1 MKARTRVWIGWLL
14 AISLLSVTT
23 LCLASLARTVQQ
35 PGASQ
40 GLLLS
45 DTFAGKQAGW
55 MAFGTGGEIRLTPDA
70 AHIKTGKPALA
81 FDYKI
86 APNQFVAAVLPVGTG
101 SLARMTK
108 LKFWLKTDSS
118 TAVGVIL
125 SEKKPEGGN
134 YAAIVWSPK
143 DTWQQIE
150 LTPED
155 FAPSEGPND
164 PKDPDGKLDL
174 DQIEGV
180 GVIDLGEMFVNLS
193 GKPEL
198 PIAVEQVAG
207 AHTLDVDD
215 FQALAE
221 APPAASPKASASVV
235 IDDFHRPYL
244 SWLTLGGADLSRS
257 LSGNPLGGP
266 ALEVRYQQLEGKFVV
281 IAHPLG
287 HVDLHGSGSLSFD
300 IASNKDAQIVMAL
313 EKRKPG
319 SNEGPRYNASF
330 QVPGNRQVLHKSI
343 SFAEFQLDENGPADP
358 EGKLN
363 PDQIKSVSLL
373 DITAAFSHEQQQNT
387 LWLGQLKAE
396 LQPPG
401 KGVQGQAGQNPARPS
416 AAPSAEPTKE
426 GPMVM
431 THDEHS
437 HVTESMSHLMQMG
450 PHVQMTDLRPANAD
464 DLKRADEIVRTLRA
478 SIEKYKDY
486 RVAIRDGFLP
496 YMPNLHL
503 PEYHFTNYGY
513 AYQEAFRF
521 DPAYP
526 TSLLYKKTADGYQLV
541 GAMYTAP
548 DRVSPEALN
557 ARVPLSVARW
567 HLHVNICEPPGGM
580 TERANWLKFGPA
592 GSISTEE
599 ACAAAGGKFMPHLF
613 GWMVHV
619 YPFESNPDNV
629 WAR

>member
-1 MKARTRVWIGWLL
+1 MKIQNKVSMGWLA

-23 LCLASLARTVQQ
+23 LCVASLATTAQRT
-35 PGASQ
+35 GASQ
-40 GLLLS
+40 GLLPS
-45 DTFAGKQAGW
+45 DTFAVKQSGW
-55 MAFGTGGEIRLTPDA
+55 MALGTGGAIRLTLDA
-70 AHIKTGKPALA
+70 AHVKTGKPALA
-81 FDYKI
+81 FDYKV

-101 SLARMTK
+101 SLARMTQ

-134 YAAIVWSPK
+134 YNAIVWSPK

-155 FAPSEGPND
+155 FAPSEGPSD

-180 GVIDLGEMFVNLS
+180 GIIDLGEMFVNLS

-198 PIAVEQVAG
+198 PIAVDQVAG
-207 AHTLDVDD
+207 AHTLYVDD

-221 APPAASPKASASVV
+221 TPPAASSKASASVV
-235 IDDFHRPYL
+235 IDDFHRPSL
-244 SWLTLGGADLSRS
+244 NWLTLGGAELSRS
-257 LSGNPLGGP
+257 SSGNPLGGP
-266 ALEVRYQQLEGKFVV
+266 ALEARYQQLEGKFVV

-287 HVDLHGSGSLSFD
+287 HVDLHDTGSLSFD
-300 IASNKDAQIVMAL
+300 IASNKDAQIVVAL

-319 SNEGPRYNASF
+319 SNEGPRYNTSF
-330 QVPGNRQVLHKSI
+330 QVPGNRQVVHKSI
-343 SFAEFQLDENGPADP
+343 PFAEFQLDENSPADP

-363 PDQIKSVSLL
+363 PDQIKTVSLL

-387 LWLGQLKAE
+387 LWLGQLRAE
-396 LQPPG
+396 PQPAG
-401 KGVQGQAGQNPARPS
+401 KGVQGQAGQNLARPS
-416 AAPSAEPTKE
+416 VASSAEPTNE

-437 HVTESMSHLMQMG
+437 RVTGTMSHHMQMG
-450 PHVQMTDLRPANAD
+450 PHIQMTDLRPANAD
-464 DLKRADEIVRTLRA
+464 DLKKADEIARTLRA

-486 RVAIRDGFLP
+486 RVAMKDGFLP
-496 YMPNLHL
+496 YMPNLRL

-513 AYQEAFRF
+513 AYQAAFRF

-548 DRVSPEALN
+548 DKVSPEALN

-567 HLHVNICEPPGGM
+567 HLHVNVCEPQGGM
-580 TERANWLKFGPA
+580 TERVNWLKFGPA
-592 GSISTEE
+592 GSIATEE
-599 ACAAAGGKFMPHLF
+599 ACTEAGGKFMPHLF

-619 YPFESNPDNV
+619 YPFEANSDSV